1 MKFDF
6 KFGMDFI
13 NKVVDCERGG
23 YVIVSKRAYNWK
35 RLTADWLIRILMF
48 LPVVFCFYAGLT
60 GKMSGNT
67 FMTIMVSILAVNVA
81 VGFACLV
88 ISQNNR
94 PFYIKLRELK
104 KELPSDLLED
114 EHSSSLIMCMSL
126 MGDGEK
132 AIKVFKSDNKLMEL
146 IKQDNVSNEAEI
158 DQLIEDDCHKIYDQ
172 YGQDLV
178 SKAISKLLASNDK
191 NLHNFFH
198 KELTQNFV
206 SEANVAK

>member
-13 NKVVDCERGG
+13 KKVVDYERGG
-23 YVIVSKRAYNWK
+23 YVIVSKHAYNWK
-35 RLTADWLIRILMF
+35 RLTADWLIKILMF
-48 LPVVFCFYAGLT
+48 LPVVFCFYAGFT

-67 FMTIMVSILAVNVA
+67 FMTIMVSILAVNIA

-114 EHSSSLIMCMSL
+114 EHSFSLIMLMSL
-126 MGDGEK
+126 MGNDEK
-132 AIKVFKSDNKLMEL
+132 AIKVFKSDDKLMEL
-146 IKQDNVSNEAEI
+146 IKQDNVANEDEI
-158 DQLIEDDCHKIYDQ
+158 DQLIEDDCYKIYDQ

-178 SKAISKLLASNDK
+178 SKAISKLLASDDNR
-191 NLHNFFH
+191 LHKVFH

>member
-23 YVIVSKRAYNWK
+23 YAIVSKHAYNWK
-35 RLTADWLIRILMF
+35 RLTADWLIKILMF
-48 LPVVFCFYAGLT
+48 LPVVFLFYAGFT
-60 GKMSGNT
+60 GKMSGDT
-67 FMTIMVSILAVNVA
+67 FFKIMMSIFAVNAV
-81 VGFACLV
+81 VGFICLA

-114 EHSSSLIMCMSL
+114 EHSFSLIMLMSL

-132 AIKVFKSDNKLMEL
+132 AIKVFKSDDKLMSL
-146 IKQDNVSNEAEI
+146 IKQDNVANEDEI

-178 SKAISKLLASNDK
+178 SKAISKLLASDDNR
-191 NLHNFFH
+191 LHKVFH